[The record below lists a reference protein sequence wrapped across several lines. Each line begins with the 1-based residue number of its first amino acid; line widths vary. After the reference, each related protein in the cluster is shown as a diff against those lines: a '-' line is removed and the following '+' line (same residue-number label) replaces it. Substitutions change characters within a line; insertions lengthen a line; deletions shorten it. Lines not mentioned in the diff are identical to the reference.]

1 MTKLNSFEGLS
12 KKARKRPLRGHHPPV
27 KGREVEAKVKSKLG
41 SYENSR
47 PSDLI
52 CRRDEEAKRRRTT
65 SGSSSNHSKQQRQ
78 IPGSDEEAPKLD
90 KHKNIRGAA
99 ARNHRAKDL
108 REREAREKERG
119 DAAKRRIQNPKR
131 KADGK
136 SWKSVSYF
144 SMADTRLEADVLA
157 EPTSRS
163 ASAKVPSLPNKPSQN
178 LLSKSHKK
186 GGRPP
191 ARKGRLGRNQYSKD
205 RDPPNHNILSPGS
218 NNSHDG
224 DVSHTNGTLQIY
236 GSGEMNGLG
245 KPSRPKHMNP
255 NRTTMND
262 MKRRVAG
269 ILEFISHT
277 QVEMAGL
284 DAAKSRT
291 SSIKSG
297 NTVPTPPQGKS
308 NGAEKPGV
316 LLPKEIHGMLTSL
329 GEAEL
334 VDEEA
339 FGKLNAVEMMEV
351 LTRRLMRWQSNYGKY
366 GEK

>member
-1 MTKLNSFEGLS
+1 MT
-12 KKARKRPLRGHHPPV
+12 
-27 KGREVEAKVKSKLG
+27 
-41 SYENSR
+41 
-47 PSDLI
+47 
-52 CRRDEEAKRRRTT
+52 
-65 SGSSSNHSKQQRQ
+65 
-78 IPGSDEEAPKLD
+78 
-90 KHKNIRGAA
+90 
-99 ARNHRAKDL
+99 
-108 REREAREKERG
+108 
-119 DAAKRRIQNPKR
+119 
-131 KADGK
+131 
-136 SWKSVSYF
+136 
-144 SMADTRLEADVLA
+144 DTVAETDVVG
-157 EPTSRS
+157 ESTSRS
-163 ASAKVPSLPNKPSQN
+163 ASAKVVSLPNKPSQS
-178 LLSKSHKK
+178 LPSKSHKK

-224 DVSHTNGTLQIY
+224 DVGHTNGGLHNY
-236 GSGEMNGLG
+236 GSGDMNGLG

-291 SSIKSG
+291 SSIKSS
-297 NTVPTPPQGKS
+297 NAMLTPPQGKV
-308 NGAEKPGV
+308 NGVEKAG
-316 LLPKEIHGMLTSL
+316 LDLSRDIHGMLSSL